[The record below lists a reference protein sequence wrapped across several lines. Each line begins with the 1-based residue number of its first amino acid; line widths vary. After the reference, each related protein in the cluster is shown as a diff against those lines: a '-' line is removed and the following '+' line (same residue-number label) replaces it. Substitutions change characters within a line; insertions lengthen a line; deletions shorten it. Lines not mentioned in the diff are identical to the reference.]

1 MGRVIAIANQK
12 GGVGKTTTAVNL
24 AAALAMGGS
33 KVLLIDF
40 DPQANATSGLGFL
53 RGQTSKTIY
62 QVLIANEVISN
73 VVMPTSM
80 ENLFLV
86 PSEKDLAGAEVEI
99 FETSDREY
107 RLKNAL
113 MGTANQFDFILIDC
127 PPSLGVL
134 TVNAL
139 AASDTVLVPVQCE
152 YFALEGVSELLD
164 TLERVRRALNPGLRV
179 EGFLLTM
186 HDERLNLSNQ
196 VVADLRSHLGPRLF
210 ETVVHRSVRLAEA
223 PSHGKPIL
231 SYDPNSR
238 GSLAYMSLAKEVKSH
253 VAQSTR

>member
-1 MGRVIAIANQK
+1 MGRIIAIANQK

-24 AAALAMGGS
+24 SAALAIGGS
-33 KVLLIDF
+33 KVLLLDF
-40 DPQANATSGLGFL
+40 DPQANATSGLGIP
-53 RGQTSKTIY
+53 RGQTGRTAY
-62 QVLIANEVISN
+62 QVLIGNEDIKN
-73 VVMPTSM
+73 VVMPTLV
-80 ENLFLV
+80 EGLFVV

-99 FETSDREY
+99 LDVEGREFLLRKAVSTVADDY
-107 RLKNAL
+107 E
-113 MGTANQFDFILIDC
+113 FILVDC

-139 AASDTVLVPVQCE
+139 AAAHTVLVPVQCE

-164 TLERVRRALNPGLRV
+164 TLGRVRASLNPELRV

-196 VVADLRSHLGPRLF
+196 VVADLKAYLGSSLF
-210 ETVVHRSVRLAEA
+210 TTIIHRSVRLAEA

-231 SYDPNSR
+231 SYDPQSR
-238 GSLAYMSLAKEVKSH
+238 GAIAYMNLAAEVKSH
-253 VAQSTR
+253 DAQGAR